1 MTQVIPIRV
10 LLPLVYMCGVFFLS
24 SIPARELHR
33 WGLPTLLA
41 NLAHIPLYAGL
52 AWATL
57 WAVQGPQ
64 GRRVLW
70 VALACLGFALTDE
83 FHQTFVPGRV
93 FSLVDVGADGIGIG
107 LGIAIGLWIFPRGQR
122 ESSST

>member
-24 SIPARELHR
+24 SIPGRELYG
-33 WGLPTLLA
+33 WGLTTLLA